1 MGNAS
6 RKSDKVS
13 AFDNLESRVLLS
25 GTTVAYWRFEEG
37 TAGKAASGA
46 AGAILDSSGNGLNGT
61 AVDGPVYESTVPT
74 ATIPQTG
81 QADKLAMDF
90 NGTDQRISIP
100 NYSALAFTG
109 SFTIEAYIDV
119 EKTTS
124 GEQQILFRG
133 DNRTGHDPYFLA
145 GGQYPVSD
153 RKLRR
158 DRGGCFDGV
167 AGDEQMVLC
176 GRGVEREH
184 GVAEPLRER
193 RFEGFDQD
201 DNSAVCDAGFEQGS
215 GAGDRECRIGKL
227 QGIFPRAD
235 RRDPRVGCGAAA
247 IAVSG

>member
-1 MGNAS
+1 MDCKSDCDCWLRLYNHSVPRSAFCIVVSWGNLRIVLYWSLSTSPSREGALQSFIKGGFVMGNAS

-124 GEQQILFRG
+124 G
-133 DNRTGHDPYFLA
+133 
-145 GGQYPVSD
+145 
-153 RKLRR
+153 
-158 DRGGCFDGV
+158 
-167 AGDEQMVLC
+167 
-176 GRGVEREH
+176 
-184 GVAEPLRER
+184 
-193 RFEGFDQD
+193 
-201 DNSAVCDAGFEQGS
+201 
-215 GAGDRECRIGKL
+215 
-227 QGIFPRAD
+227 
-235 RRDPRVGCGAAA
+235 
-247 IAVSG
+247 